1 MWILFLILVI
11 ELIVIFQVY
20 FIFTKTDFLA
30 TVLPNVLVD
39 LANTDRTASQLQSL
53 KTNSALEQAARLKA
67 EDMAQKSY
75 FSHSSPDGKTP
86 WYWLDRV
93 GYSYTAA
100 GENLAVNFFDS
111 QDIEAAWMNS
121 ASHRANIL
129 NSKFTEIGIATTK
142 GIYKGNETIFVVQ
155 FFGKPAI
162 AAVEPV
168 KSSSGT
174 REIKPSSSKPKA
186 ESIKPQ
192 ETVAG
197 KTDVAGNAPKTE
209 ELFIDIGEQNKT
221 AIVIKNAGSEPIVD
235 VVVPMQTKN
244 SFKDFLRWEK
254 IFSTPRAAANLV
266 YIALGAIILLALLL
280 KISVK
285 FSIQHPVLILNGVII
300 LIVISSLLY
309 FNYHIFVSN
318 AVIF

>member
-1 MWILFLILVI
+1 MRIFLFALFI
-11 ELIVIFQVY
+11 ELAILFQVY
-20 FIFTKTDFLA
+20 FIFTKTDFFA

-39 LANTDRTASQLQSL
+39 LVNTDRTVNQLQTL
-53 KTNSALEQAARLKA
+53 KANSALEQAARLKA

-86 WYWLDRV
+86 WYWLEQV

-111 QDIEAAWMNS
+111 QDIETAWMNS

-129 NSKFTEIGIATTK
+129 NNKFTEIGIATAK

-155 FFGKPAI
+155 FLGKPAV
-162 AAVEPV
+162 AAAEPV
-168 KSSSGT
+168 KSSFGATAQST
-174 REIKPSSSKPKA
+174 PSKPKTEPA
-186 ESIKPQ
+186 KPQ
-192 ETVAG
+192 EAVAG
-197 KTDVAGNAPKTE
+197 KTDVVENAQKTE

-221 AIVIKNAGSEPIVD
+221 AIVTKSADEPITD
-235 VVVPMQTKN
+235 VAVPMQTKK
-244 SFKDFLRWEK
+244 SFKDFLQWKK
-254 IFSTPRAAANLV
+254 IFSTPRATANLI
-266 YIALGAIILLALLL
+266 YIFLGALILLALLL
-280 KISVK
+280 KIFIK
-285 FSIQHPVLILNGVII
+285 FGIQHPVLILNGLLI
-300 LIVISSLLY
+300 LIVVSSLIY